1 MKGLF
6 NARVAGVWGVT
17 LYEDN
22 VLPTMVQVG
31 DTVELACNFVL
42 DGASRGESSLYSVKW
57 YRDNVEFFRYVAMI
71 NVSAS
76 FYLCKS

>member
-1 MKGLF
+1 M
-6 NARVAGVWGVT
+6 T

-22 VLPTMVQVG
+22 ALPTMVQVG

-71 NVSAS
+71 NVCPSVCLSSTHLSKAL
-76 FYLCKS
+76 F